1 VDIKVITG
9 AIGLIITLGGL
20 FVYQGQLIQ
29 RVEIIESRS
38 APDIEPLKQQ
48 IAVNKAE
55 IAVLNAVISEM
66 KAKELNPLGQ

>member
-1 VDIKVITG
+1 MDIKVITG

>member
-9 AIGLIITLGGL
+9 AIGLVITLGGL

-29 RVEIIESRS
+29 RVEVLEARQSV
-38 APDIEPLKQQ
+38 DIKPLTAD

-55 IAVLNAVISEM
+55 IAVLNAKVNEM
-66 KAKELNPLGQ
+66 KARSENPLSQ